1 VTARAPLVEIADLV
15 TDPTTGRPLL
25 VELVGPAGAG
35 KSAVRRAISE
45 LDPSAQPGLPISW
58 QRSLLPVLREGLGM
72 VSEGLELL
80 KYQQP
85 SWWLTMRHLLRVR
98 ALERVFAGARAPAT
112 TILLD
117 EGPVYGLCRVLL
129 ELGFGT
135 TTGITAP
142 PLVWRRSLGR
152 WMGELDLVVWLDAP
166 DDVLTQRIRE
176 RPKEHR
182 VKQSFDSEAHEFLRR
197 YRAAYMDV
205 LGRLRN
211 DGKLT
216 VVEMDTGRRSVADVA
231 AGVRS
236 ALSRLREPTPPASG
250 REA

>member
-1 VTARAPLVEIADLV
+1 MLTDRA
-15 TDPTTGRPLL
+15 TTGRSLL

-35 KSAVRRAISE
+35 KTAVRRAISD
-45 LDPSAQPGLPISW
+45 LDPSTQPGFPVPW

-72 VSEGLELL
+72 VVEGLELL
-80 KYQQP
+80 KYKQ
-85 SWWLTMRHLLRVR
+85 SSRWLTARHLLRVR
-98 ALERVFAGARAPAT
+98 ALERVFASARVPAT

-129 ELGFGT
+129 ELGYGT
-135 TTGITAP
+135 ASGITAP
-142 PLVWRRSLGR
+142 PGIWRRSLER
-152 WMGELDLVVWLDAP
+152 WMGKLDLVVWLDAP
-166 DDVLTQRIRE
+166 DDVLTRRIRE

-182 VKQSFDSEAHEFLRR
+182 VKQSFASEAHEFLRR

-205 LGRLRN
+205 LGRLR
-211 DGKLT
+211 DEGRLT
-216 VVEMDTGRRSVADVA
+216 VVEMDTGRQSVTDVA

-236 ALSRLREPTPPASG
+236 ALSRLRESTARASG